1 MLETLSQDYVK
12 LARAKGISETR
23 VALRHALPNA
33 ILPTV
38 TMTGVQIG
46 TLLGGAVLVETV
58 FAWPGIGRLAYEAVF
73 TRDHNLLIG
82 ILLISSL
89 LVISINLVVDLLYA
103 WLDPR
108 IEVG

>member
-1 MLETLSQDYVK
+1 
-12 LARAKGISETR
+12 
-23 VALRHALPNA
+23 
-33 ILPTV
+33 
-38 TMTGVQIG
+38 MTGVQIN
-46 TLLGGAVLVETV
+46 TLLGGAVLVEAV

-82 ILLISSL
+82 ILLISSV

-108 IEVG
+108 IAYE